1 MGSMINILFRIQM
14 SSQASLDILFFR
26 GKLSS
31 MEYVRLLR
39 PKQWTKNL
47 LLFAGALFSFS
58 FHPDSLLRVFI
69 GFILFCGISGAVYI
83 INDIADREV
92 DRLHPTKKDRPIAS
106 GRVGVTQAL
115 IFAIL
120 LILAVF
126 VTSFLIDRG
135 FFWIV
140 IIYLVI
146 NILYTFWLK
155 HVVILDIFV
164 IAFGFI
170 LRAVA
175 GVEII
180 DVPLSKWFILT
191 TLFLSLFL
199 ATSKRRHELLYIE
212 EERRRKVVNLYTPKL
227 LDVFNTIFSTSTIVM
242 FALYIITEHP
252 EYWVSMIF
260 VIYGILRY
268 LYLVYATG
276 GGGEPEKILINDPYI
291 LTDVILFI
299 LNIVIIYLWKGV

>member
-1 MGSMINILFRIQM
+1 M
-14 SSQASLDILFFR
+14 D
-26 GKLSS
+26 KLKS

-58 FHPDSLLRVFI
+58 FHPDSLLKVFI
-69 GFILFCGISGAVYI
+69 GCILFCGISGAVYI
-83 INDIADREV
+83 INDIADREL

-106 GRVGVTQAL
+106 GRIGVPQAL
-115 IFAIL
+115 IFA
-120 LILAVF
+120 LILILVVLVA
-126 VTSFLIDRG
+126 SFLSDRG

-146 NILYTFWLK
+146 NVLYTFWLK

-199 ATSKRRHELLYIE
+199 AASKRRHELLYIE
-212 EERRRKVVNLYTPKL
+212 EDRRRKVVNLYTPIL
-227 LDVFNTIFSTSTIVM
+227 LDIFNGIFATSTIVM
-242 FALYIITEHP
+242 YALYIITEHP
-252 EYWVSMIF
+252 EYWLSMIF

-268 LYLVYATG
+268 LYLVYAMG
-276 GGGEPEKILINDPYI
+276 KGGEPEKILINDPYI
-291 LTDVILFI
+291 LTVVILFI
-299 LNIVIIYLWKGV
+299 LDIIIIYLWKGA